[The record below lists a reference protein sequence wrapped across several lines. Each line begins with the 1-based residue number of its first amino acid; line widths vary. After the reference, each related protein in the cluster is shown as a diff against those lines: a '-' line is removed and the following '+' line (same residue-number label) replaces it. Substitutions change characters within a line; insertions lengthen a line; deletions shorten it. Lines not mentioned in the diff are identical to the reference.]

1 MLSWQHLC
9 QKRVNNMNI
18 TEIKSRISSI
28 EQTRKITKAMHL
40 ISTVKMRKALAKLET
55 NATYLDRLRMTIKDI
70 LVHSGDIKHPFLKE
84 CDGQRT
90 AFIVVAGDKGLAG
103 PFNYNVLNM
112 AIKHMENV
120 EERYLF
126 TIGHMATSFFN
137 RKKYMVDIEFLHTAQ
152 NPELYHARQISEVL
166 MDLYEQNHV
175 DRIEI
180 IYTHLIST
188 ISQEPRAITILPIEL
203 DYYEDVKI
211 ESNFSGTFQYDPS
224 PKSVFDTIVPQYL
237 IGIIYSVLVQSYA
250 SEQCCRMT
258 AMDSATQNADDIIKE
273 LKLKYSRARQ
283 AAVTN
288 EMIEITNAT
297 NAVMDI

>member
-1 MLSWQHLC
+1 
-9 QKRVNNMNI
+9 MNI
-18 TEIKSRISSI
+18 TEIKNRISSI

-40 ISTVKMRKALAKLET
+40 ISTVKMRKALSKLEK
-55 NATYLDRLRMTIKDI
+55 NSTYLDRLRMTIKDI
-70 LVHSGDIKHPFLKE
+70 LTHRGDIDHPFICE
-84 CDGQRT
+84 CEGNRT
-90 AFIVVAGDKGLAG
+90 AFVVVAGDKGLAG

-112 AIKHMENV
+112 AINHMKDI

-166 MDLYEQNHV
+166 IDLFVQGHI
-175 DRIEI
+175 DKIEI

-188 ISQEPRAITILPIEL
+188 LSQEPRAITILPIDL
-203 DYYEDVKI
+203 DFYEDVKDD
-211 ESNFSGTFQYDPS
+211 SNFTGTFQYDPS
-224 PKSVFDTIVPQYL
+224 PKKVFDTIVPQYL
-237 IGIIYSVLVQSYA
+237 IGVIYSVLVQSYA
-250 SEQCCRMT
+250 SEQCCRMS
-258 AMDSATQNADDIIKE
+258 AMDSATQNADEIIKE

-288 EMIEITNAT
+288 EMLEVANAT
-297 NAVMDI
+297 NAVLDL